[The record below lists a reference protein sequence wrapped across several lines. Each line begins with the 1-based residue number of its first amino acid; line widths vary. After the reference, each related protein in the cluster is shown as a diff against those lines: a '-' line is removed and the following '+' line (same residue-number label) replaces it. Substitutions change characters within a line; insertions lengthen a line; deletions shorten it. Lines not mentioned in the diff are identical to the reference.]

1 MARKCS
7 CARFSS
13 PGLIICATDPY
24 TLLRRRARLYAP
36 VLSPGLD
43 SHNPQLSLFSAMLRV
58 EGELNVDSYAKY
70 AAAEEDTGPRSWT
83 GQWLK
88 IGLRKAQIFRGQRGP
103 LMEWRDNVRRLRV
116 LGEAGTER
124 KISRIKESA
133 SRKLVDLLVRDR
145 SIGAVKVSG
154 LRAVS
159 SDPLR
164 RHFSE

>member
-1 MARKCS
+1 VNLTSILTRSTRPLKKI
-7 CARFSS
+7 
-13 PGLIICATDPY
+13 L
-24 TLLRRRARLYAP
+24 
-36 VLSPGLD
+36 VLAL
-43 SHNPQLSLFSAMLRV
+43 
-58 EGELNVDSYAKY
+58 
-70 AAAEEDTGPRSWT
+70 GPDN
-83 GQWLK
+83 GVK